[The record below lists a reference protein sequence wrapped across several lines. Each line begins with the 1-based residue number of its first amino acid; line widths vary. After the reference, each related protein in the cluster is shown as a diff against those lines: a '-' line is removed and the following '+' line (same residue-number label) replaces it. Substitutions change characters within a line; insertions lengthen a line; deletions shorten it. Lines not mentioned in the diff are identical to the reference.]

1 MEWNLIINLI
11 LKITIIKFKIS
22 INLKLT
28 RSWKAIIK
36 IRNIIRRQ
44 RLNWIIK
51 QNFRTW
57 KNSFLVEKTSN

>member
-44 RLNWIIK
+44 ILNWIIK